1 MRLLLIRIARF
12 TRTPFWREA
21 ATLDDS
27 ATRLVMPGVLL
38 FGMIASAIC
47 LLEYFTPPNFSIAV
61 DVTAYEIG
69 GAILGMLL
77 VLRTNEGLS
86 RWWEARKL
94 WGGIVNQSRN
104 FAVAAIAYGPNDLAW
119 RRAAIRWSI
128 VFAHA
133 CRRSLRGETEMPE
146 VAALVGDRETAKLAE
161 SDHMP
166 SYVVLMLARILRIA
180 RDDHAMDR
188 MTFLQIDRERMTL
201 IDHIGGCER
210 ILKTPM
216 PKAYSIAIRRFIFLF
231 LILLPFGLIQK
242 LDRNRVDGEHISKA
256 RMWLTP
262 LVTMLVAFPLLSL
275 DRIGSELQN
284 PFAKKNLNHLLL
296 DDITATIER
305 NLLALV
311 DGPAADADVVEL
323 VFDLG
328 PSVGST

>member
-1 MRLLLIRIARF
+1 MRLLFIRIARF

-27 ATRLVMPGVLL
+27 ATRLVMPSVIL
-38 FGMIASAIC
+38 FGLIASAVC
-47 LLEYFTPPNFSIAV
+47 LLEYFTPPHFSIAV

-104 FAVAAIAYGPNDLAW
+104 FAVAAIAYGPNDPAW
-119 RRAAIRWSI
+119 RRAAVRWSI

-133 CRRSLRGETEMPE
+133 CRRSLRGEREMPE
-146 VAALVGDRETAKLAE
+146 VASLVGDGEAARLADA
-161 SDHMP
+161 DHMP
-166 SYVVLMLARILRIA
+166 SHVVLILARILRIA
-180 RDDHAMDR
+180 RDGHEMDR
-188 MTFLQIDRERMTL
+188 ATFLQIDRERMSL

-216 PKAYSIAIRRFIFLF
+216 PRAYSIAIRRFIFLF
-231 LILLPFGLIQK
+231 LVLLPFGLIQK
-242 LDRNRVDGEHISKA
+242 LDRNRVGDSGDTISRS

-262 LVTMLVAFPLLSL
+262 MVTMLVAFPLLSL

-284 PFAKKNLNHLLL
+284 PFARKNLNHLHL
-296 DDITATIER
+296 DDITSTIER
-305 NLLALV
+305 NLLALL
-311 DGPAADADVVEL
+311 DGPTAEAEVVEL
-323 VFDLG
+323 GIDI
-328 PSVGST
+328 GSSDR